1 MVAVNALD
9 PRQEQRLDEL
19 LSDAACGPL
28 EPAQQ
33 AELDGLLEALGD
45 HTPGAY
51 GGPGGPERAAAALT
65 LALLP
70 ARAEPL
76 PAHLAAK
83 ISRAGLAAIGPKA
96 AGNGSALRPV
106 RGPRPAT
113 WIAVVGWAA
122 AAGLAFVLWTQR
134 EELSDLRLERDGRVA
149 AEVGRDEAVRRSEA
163 LAADLTLLR
172 DQAREAEGLLRGE
185 LARLE
190 AARLADLDQAAQDAA
205 ERLAARESELAAAFD
220 VQLAELRSAFAARED
235 ELLIEIEALNGLLGD
250 VDPAALRERLLG
262 EAPDLVRVDWSTT
275 EDPLVA
281 AAVVRGDVI
290 WSPSRQE
297 GYMTFQGLPANRSGE
312 QQYQLWIFDG
322 TRDAARPVD
331 GGVFDV
337 ADPSRPVVVPIDAKL
352 DVRDATAFA
361 VTLERAGGVV
371 VSDREHL
378 LLLAAR

>member
-1 MVAVNALD
+1 MSPVNALD

-28 EPAQQ
+28 EDAEQ
-33 AELDGLLEALGD
+33 AELDGLLAALGD
-45 HTPGAY
+45 GAEVVVR
-51 GGPGGPERAAAALT
+51 GPGGAERAAVALT

-70 ARAEPL
+70 AQAEPL
-76 PAHLAAK
+76 PTHLAERIA
-83 ISRAGLAAIGPKA
+83 RAGRATLQPESG
-96 AGNGSALRPV
+96 AGSSLRPV
-106 RGPRPAT
+106 RGPRRSP
-113 WIAVVGWAA
+113 WIAVLGWAA
-122 AAGLAFVLWTQR
+122 AAGLAVVLWTQH
-134 EELSDLRLERDGRVA
+134 EELAELRPERDGRVA
-149 AEVGRDEAVRRSEA
+149 AEAASDRAAQRAET
-163 LAADLTLLR
+163 LAADLALLR
-172 DQAREAEGLLRGE
+172 AQAQEAEGLLRNE

-190 AARLADLDQAAQDAA
+190 DLRRGDLDRAA
-205 ERLAARESELAAAFD
+205 EEAAGRLAARESELAAGWD
-220 VQLAELRSAFAARED
+220 RQLADLRADFSARED
-235 ELLIEIEALNGLLGD
+235 ELLAEIQALNALLGE

-262 EAPDLVRVDWSTT
+262 EAPDLVRVDWSST
-275 EDPLVA
+275 EDPIVA
-281 AAVVRGDVI
+281 AAVVRGDVV

-297 GYMTFQGLPANRSGE
+297 GYMTFRGLPANRASE

-337 ADPSRPVVVPIDAKL
+337 FDPERPLVVPIDAKL
-352 DVRDATAFA
+352 DIRDATAFA